1 MQPQVSYSL
10 QGNLFT
16 GHWSLVTG
24 HCKKTFELQS
34 KSEHLNNIAMSTK
47 TLDLKELQ
55 MSVTELLSL
64 IQADEEIIIT
74 EGNTPVALLTV
85 LNPVTTKI
93 PSESGKTPQPGLNLG
108 AMKMSND
115 FDQPL
120 SDDFW
125 LQNP

>member
-1 MQPQVSYSL
+1 
-10 QGNLFT
+10 
-16 GHWSLVTG
+16 
-24 HCKKTFELQS
+24 
-34 KSEHLNNIAMSTK
+34 MSTK

-64 IQADEEIIIT
+64 IQADKEIIIT

-85 LNPVTTKI
+85 LNPVTKI